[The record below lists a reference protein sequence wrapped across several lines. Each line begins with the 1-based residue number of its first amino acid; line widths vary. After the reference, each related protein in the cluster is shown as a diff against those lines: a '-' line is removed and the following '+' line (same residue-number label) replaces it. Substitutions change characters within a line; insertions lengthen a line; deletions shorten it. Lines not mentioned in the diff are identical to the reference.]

1 MRNKITLFIA
11 IGLLLIVNSG
21 TLSAQTEVDEKAT
34 ISFDKGLGF
43 HAPDTTFGLNLR
55 FRMQNRVGLTT
66 FSESDLGIDEVDAR
80 IRRLRLRLD
89 GYTKNKILT
98 YYLQLSFSRG
108 DQDWDNSGVP
118 NVIRDAMVYYNFNP
132 NFYLGFGQGKL
143 PGNRQRIISS
153 GEQQFTDRSIV
164 NGTFNIDRDF
174 GLMAYY
180 SNSLGEFHVNFKGA
194 ISSGEGRN
202 ALASDNGLAYTG
214 RIELLPFGKF
224 KDNGD
229 FSEGDQSFELTPK
242 LSIAGGYS
250 FNHKA
255 QRTAGQRGEFL
266 HQQRDIKTWYID
278 AMLKYRGWAVYT
290 EYMNRQANDPIT
302 YLNDNLENPINI
314 YTGYGFLAQASYYF
328 KNRFELG
335 ARYSFIDPSSQISM
349 IEQRTGDYAIV
360 ITKYLYR
367 HRVKLQSNIIYQQ
380 KEKFLPETGT
390 NDRWIVH
397 FQIELGI

>member
-1 MRNKITLFIA
+1 MRYTIFLCIA
-11 IGLLLIVNSG
+11 IAL
-21 TLSAQTEVDEKAT
+21 TLTISSRSLFAQTEVDERAS
-34 ISFDKGLGF
+34 IRFDKGLGF

-66 FSESDLGIDEVDAR
+66 FSETDLGIDEVDAR

-89 GYTKNKILT
+89 GYTKNQILT

-118 NVIRDAMVYYNFNP
+118 NIIRDAMIYYNINP
-132 NFYLGFGQGKL
+132 GFYIGFGQGKL

-180 SNSLGEFHVNFKGA
+180 SKSLGGLHVNLKGA

-242 LSIAGGYS
+242 LSFAGGFS

-255 QRTAGQRGEFL
+255 QRAAGQRGKYL

-278 AMLKYRGWAVYT
+278 AVFKYRGWAVYT
-290 EYMNRQANDPIT
+290 EYMNRIANNPIT
-302 YLNDNLENPINI
+302 YINDALENPINI
-314 YTGYGFLAQASYYF
+314 YTGHGFLAQASYYF
-328 KNRFELG
+328 KNKFELG
-335 ARYSFIDPSSQISM
+335 VRYSFISPNSQVSM
-349 IEQRTGDYAIV
+349 VEQRTDEYTLGL
-360 ITKYLYR
+360 TKYLYK

-380 KEKFLPETGT
+380 KGYILPEMATK
-390 NDRWIVH
+390 DRWIIH